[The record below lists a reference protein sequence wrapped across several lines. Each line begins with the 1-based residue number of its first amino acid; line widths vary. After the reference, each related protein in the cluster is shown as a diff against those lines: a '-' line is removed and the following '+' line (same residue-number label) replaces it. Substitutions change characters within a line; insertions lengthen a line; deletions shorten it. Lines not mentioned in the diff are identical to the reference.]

1 MRQPLLAGIIAL
13 SGAIAACAAAAADG
27 QPLPRAYLAQARQA
41 VAAHQSGPALAAL
54 DHAGTRVVETAGP
67 PSENHQWQGL
77 PAARAVARARL
88 AVERQ
93 QWEMADDAISE
104 AMREAGVWGG

>member
-1 MRQPLLAGIIAL
+1 MRQALLAGFIVLSAAL
-13 SGAIAACAAAAADG
+13 AACAAAASDG
-27 QPLPRAYLAQARQA
+27 QPLPRAYLEQAREA
-41 VAAHQSGPALAAL
+41 VARREGGPALAAL
-54 DHAGTRVVETAGP
+54 GRAESRVVETAGP

-93 QWEMADDAISE
+93 QWQMADEAIGE
-104 AMREAGVWGG
+104 AIREAGVWGG